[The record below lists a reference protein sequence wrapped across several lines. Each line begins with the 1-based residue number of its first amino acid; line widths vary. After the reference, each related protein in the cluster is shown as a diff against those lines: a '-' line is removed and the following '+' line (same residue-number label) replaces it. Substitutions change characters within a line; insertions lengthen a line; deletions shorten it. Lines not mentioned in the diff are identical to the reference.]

1 MAGEAIRAG
10 IIGESR
16 GTAMIRLIQHLSA
29 AVALGLAGPTLAGEI
44 AFDRD
49 VRPILAEHC
58 FACHGPD
65 AAAREAD
72 LRLDTREGAVA
83 DHAGVRAVV
92 PGNGG
97 ASELVTRIRSTD
109 PDVIMPP
116 PDSPAPPC
124 RPARS
129 PAAILWT
136 PFSTSPSPRG
146 ASPRAP
152 RPTASRSSAGS
163 PSTSRACPRTRPKS
177 TPSSRTRGRM
187 PTSRW
192 STGCSRARTTPSGW
206 RRGGWISSATP
217 TAWATTATRRSR
229 CGPTATG

>member
-1 MAGEAIRAG
+1 
-10 IIGESR
+10 
-16 GTAMIRLIQHLSA
+16 MIRLIQHLSA
-29 AVALGLAGPTLAGEI
+29 AVALGLAGPTLAAEI

-72 LRLDTREGAVA
+72 LRLDIREGAVA

-116 PDSPAPPC
+116 PETNKPLT
-124 RPARS
+124 
-129 PAAILWT
+129 AA
-136 PFSTSPSPRG
+136 
-146 ASPRAP
+146 
-152 RPTASRSSAGS
+152 
-163 PSTSRACPRTRPKS
+163 STSRGPR
-177 TPSSRTRGRM
+177 SSRCRSSPPR
-187 PTSRW
+187 SR
-192 STGCSRARTTPSGW
+192 PW
-206 RRGGWISSATP
+206 RR
-217 TAWATTATRRSR
+217 R
-229 CGPTATG
+229 